1 MSNAEMHLKAGHGIA
16 TLSQRIKFLAQEHR
30 ERIKR
35 LRKLQEELQM
45 AEAKRA
51 TQPDLVPVAASVA
64 PEVRDLVMNPL
75 HGL

>member
-35 LRKLQEELQM
+35 LKKLQEELQM

-64 PEVRDLVMNPL
+64 PEVEALVMNPL
-75 HGL
+75 RGL